1 VTTDRSD
8 AGQQLGKIDFTVPH
22 SARIWNYWLG
32 GKDNYQVDRVVGDQ
46 VAQMFPAIP
55 EAARTSRQFLLRVI
69 RYLARDVGIRQ
80 FLDVGTGLPTVNN
93 THQVAQALAPE
104 SRIVYVDNDPLVLA
118 HARALLT
125 SSRRGKTDYID
136 ADLHDSARILADA
149 GKTLD
154 FTKPIALILNG
165 IMGHVSDDD
174 EAYSCV
180 RELVDAL
187 PSGSY
192 LALSDGTDTNE
203 AAVRSMELYASSG
216 AVPYHLRSPERI
228 AGFFKGLEMVEPG
241 LVKLEDWRPDAEAPQ
256 QSDERHAGRGGVARK
271 HGSAAG
277 LAGPASG

>member
-1 VTTDRSD
+1 MTDDLSG
-8 AGQQLGKIDFTVPH
+8 ASQLDKIDFSVPH

-32 GKDNYQVDRVVGDQ
+32 GKDNYQVDRMVGDQ

-69 RYLARDVGIRQ
+69 RYLVREVGIRQ

-93 THQVAQALAPE
+93 THQVAQAIAPE

-125 SSRRGKTDYID
+125 SSPEGTTDYID
-136 ADLHDSARILADA
+136 ADLNDSARILADA
-149 GKTLD
+149 AKTLD
-154 FTKPIALILNG
+154 FTEPIALILNG
-165 IMGHVSDDD
+165 IMGHVKNDD

-180 RELVDAL
+180 RRLVDAL

-216 AVPYHLRSPERI
+216 AVPYYLRSPERI
-228 AGFFKGLEMVEPG
+228 AGFFEGLEMVEPG
-241 LVKLEDWRPDAEAPQ
+241 LVKLEDWRPDVELPQ
-256 QSDERHAGRGGVARK
+256 SSDERHAGRGGLARK
-271 HGSAAG
+271 
-277 LAGPASG
+277 P